1 MASPRTIVGSFAAPS
16 EQELER
22 DELIANR
29 SLTLADIAQQ
39 LLGQDGG
46 VALIRAAIICWERD
60 HGRPAALEFAR
71 TALLGVHE
79 QLSGGHQHH
88 N

>member
-1 MASPRTIVGSFAAPS
+1 MAPS

-22 DELIANR
+22 DELIVNR

-39 LLGQDGG
+39 LLAEDAGA
-46 VALIRAAIICWERD
+46 ALIRAAIVCWERD
-60 HGRPAALEFAR
+60 HGRSAALELAS
-71 TALLGVHE
+71 TALLGVHQE
-79 QLSGGHQHH
+79 LGAGQQRS